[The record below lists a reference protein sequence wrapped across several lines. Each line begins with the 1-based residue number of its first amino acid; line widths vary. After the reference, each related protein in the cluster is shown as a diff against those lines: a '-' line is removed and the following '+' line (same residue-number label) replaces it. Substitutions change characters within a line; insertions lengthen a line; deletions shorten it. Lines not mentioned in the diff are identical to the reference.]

1 VVEVRLP
8 APAMGAL
15 PHLIG
20 AKLMEVPYGFSYI
33 TGANSMR

>member
-8 APAMGAL
+8 ARAMGAL

-20 AKLMEVPYGFSYI
+20 AKLKEVPYGLSYI